1 MTARVIAL
9 CNQKGGV
16 GKTTL
21 TVNLA
26 QTIADTGRR
35 VLVIDADPQANATTN
50 LGVVVEDDTLTLNDV
65 LTVEPRTGRVRAG
78 SVVDAATPAG
88 EGWNPLIE
96 VVPAERGLATREQ
109 DQNLGREYRLREAL
123 SGTLEQW
130 DVVLIDCPPSIG
142 PLTVTALAAA
152 DAALLVTEPR
162 AASVDGVAQIVATL
176 DLIRMHFNAGL
187 EIAGVVINRH
197 NTQRV
202 DRTDWAATIQATY
215 GDLVLDPFVPE
226 REAISQATSGAVP
239 VSTIATESGRSVTAA
254 LQLIADLIAPA
265 TVTS

>member
-35 VLVIDADPQANATTN
+35 VLVIDADPQANASAN
-50 LGVVVEDDTLTLNDV
+50 LGVLVDDDTLTLNDV
-65 LTVEPRTGRVRAG
+65 LTVDPRTRRVKAG
-78 SVVDAATPAG
+78 SIIDAATPAG
-88 EGWNPLIE
+88 DGWNQLIE

-109 DQNLGREYRLREAL
+109 DQDLGREYRLREAL
-123 SGTLEQW
+123 AGTLEEW

-142 PLTVTALAAA
+142 PLTVAALTAA
-152 DAALLVTEPR
+152 DAALLITEPR

-176 DLIRMHFNAGL
+176 DLIRMHFNQGL

-197 NTQRV
+197 NPQRV
-202 DRTDWAATIQATY
+202 DRVDWATTVQETY

-239 VSTIATESGRSVTAA
+239 VSTLTTDSARSVTTA
-254 LQLIADLIAPA
+254 LQQLVDRIAP
-265 TVTS
+265 TVVTT